1 MMSSDTNFAANTTY
15 NIMSIDMNSDK
26 IMSKF
31 IDDIINSFTNN
42 TDILKAIGLNFDYIS
57 SDPVSESPK
66 TDSISTPV

>member
-42 TDILKAIGLNFDYIS
+42 TDILKAIGLNFDYIN